1 MKPRKS
7 TLNEELRTIKKS
19 FDFFGIPNRPNIILE
34 QGGKGLSVLGLGAKS
49 IDNLTKAGIDT
60 AADLSKLSD
69 EFVTL
74 TGKQNPT
81 MDDFLKIVSDSLK
94 KNSNELSDTEIQAF
108 VKKNTDLYNSI
119 LKKASDEATRI
130 VDELMKNMSLK
141 TLFDDAGATQVYDNL
156 KTLVG
161 FTPTKSNVNSLEKYL
176 DEHIVFVKKLLDDN
190 PGNKELDEM
199 VKQLSGKKMDIT
211 KFKETPINLDPTDGG
226 KLDINKPQN
235 TNVTKNNDSNI
246 IEPFKPRNYEW
257 IYGGD
262 LKNHIGEFKSDWIG
276 EDAIDYSKLEGK
288 YDKYVDYGEEFPED
302 IIYEKLIN
310 DIRYGFYSLKNGNT
324 YDTWNQFPIGGFEKY
339 GIDDFRSWVKNLY
352 ETNRLTNIE
361 IDKDGVPFQFKIES
375 ESKVVQPAVLY
386 GELPKSN
393 FDEKMAWD
401 LKKIADDPNLTPDE
415 KYKKTLEKTNY
426 YWRMK
431 NINRGV
437 KKIQDKKGAEF
448 VLDDNGNFVLDPD
461 YKPKP
466 WEQDP
471 DLNESVIKEINK
483 IKKLL

>member
-1 MKPRKS
+1 MNKKILLERQIFRIRSLIIEIGRQVDEVMPGGIIDDLTSLGKTVDDIFSYS
-7 TLNEELRTIKKS
+7 T
-19 FDFFGIPNRPNIILE
+19 
-34 QGGKGLSVLGLGAKS
+34 
-49 IDNLTKAGIDT
+49 
-60 AADLSKLSD
+60 KLSD
-69 EFVTL
+69 EF
-74 TGKQNPT
+74 PT
-81 MDDFLKIVSDSLK
+81 KTFDEV
-94 KNSNELSDTEIQAF
+94 
-108 VKKNTDLYNSI
+108 VKKTAEKNGNISTKSI
-119 LKKASDEATRI
+119 TGNMIKNYMMSKPGLM
-130 VDELMKNMSLK
+130 DELMAVAAKIADEKVGGYMKDINFMNAFKNAGFESLPSKIQNTIGQKITNQNKGTTKQILDSYK
-141 TLFDDAGATQVYDNL
+141 TLIEGNVTLKNSDQGKKMLDTINNKKKEIVDFEKNQKQLTVDIQKRPTIDLDKTQGGKLEIN
-156 KTLVG
+156 
-161 FTPTKSNVNSLEKYL
+161 KST
-176 DEHIVFVKKLLDDN
+176 DDN
-190 PGNKELDEM
+190 PLLRKE
-199 VKQLSGKKMDIT
+199 
-211 KFKETPINLDPTDGG
+211 P
-226 KLDINKPQN
+226 
-235 TNVTKNNDSNI
+235 NI
-246 IEPFKPRNYEW
+246 IEPYKPRNYDW
-257 IYGGD
+257 IFGGD

-361 IDKDGVPFQFKIES
+361 IDKDGVPFQFKIEP

-461 YKPKP
+461 YKPTP
-466 WEQDP
+466 WKQDP
-471 DLNESVIKEINK
+471 DLNESIKKEINK
-483 IKKLL
+483 IRKLL